1 MSLCKYFQLKLR
13 STGLLLNLIDVKS
26 ISPFFLAKY
35 SDFSR
40 ELNTTKREKDKSLGA
55 CKRVFII
62 TDHRIW
68 ARLGR
73 GLPHWLRGKESTR
86 NAGDVG
92 SIPGSGRS
100 PGGGHGYPLLY
111 PCLKNPMDRG
121 AWWLQSVGTQWV
133 GHDWSNLAG
142 TQFCNNQA
150 RLQLMAPPPSLPP
163 NSTFLIWGHYPDS
176 DIYLPTSGLNL
187 KSFWINFLND

>member
-1 MSLCKYFQLKLR
+1 MVFSWPLSAHLTLLRIFQAHLSFSQLPFQPSGRRTIGSSLVWWGK
-13 STGLLLNLIDVKS
+13 N
-26 ISPFFLAKY
+26 
-35 SDFSR
+35 
-40 ELNTTKREKDKSLGA
+40 
-55 CKRVFII
+55 
-62 TDHRIW
+62 IW
-68 ARLGR
+68 GINPVI